1 MINIYLCEDDQVQLE
16 CWKNRI
22 EKYLM
27 IHNMDMELFCWTKDP
42 LVLLAFLEKSEC
54 VGLYFIDI
62 DLNADMNGLEL
73 AVKIRKHDPRG
84 YRKQSAGHK
93 RRSGFYPYE
102 SR

>member
-1 MINIYLCEDDQVQLE
+1 MINIYLCEDDQVQLD

-54 VGLYFIDI
+54 V
-62 DLNADMNGLEL
+62 
-73 AVKIRKHDPRG
+73 
-84 YRKQSAGHK
+84 
-93 RRSGFYPYE
+93 
-102 SR
+102 

>member
-1 MINIYLCEDDQVQLE
+1 MINIYLCEDDQVQLD

-42 LVLLAFLEKSEC
+42 LVLLTFLEKSEC

-73 AVKIRKHDPRG
+73 AVK
-84 YRKQSAGHK
+84 
-93 RRSGFYPYE
+93 YE
-102 SR
+102 SMIHGDILCLLQLMMRWRR